1 MPVSSSGDVRG
12 GSLSGAH
19 VLVVE
24 DNRCV
29 GMALVSALTDSGM
42 VVAGPAAT
50 PAEAKRLTRKQTPDL
65 VLMDLN
71 LGGELAVDLIHWL
84 HQRGLRVIAMSGVA
98 ELPKSIR
105 EDTAFLQK
113 PFGAD
118 ELLTTMR
125 DVMLAA

>member
-1 MPVSSSGDVRG
+1 MPSSSSGDMRD
-12 GSLSGAH
+12 GSLSGAR

-24 DNRCV
+24 DNDSV
-29 GMALVSALTDSGM
+29 GMAIVSALTDSGM
-42 VVAGPAAT
+42 LVAGPATT
-50 PAEAKRLTRKQTPDL
+50 PAEAKRLTKVQRPDL

-84 HQRGLRVIAMSGVA
+84 HQRRLRVIAMSGVA

-105 EDTAFLQK
+105 DTAFLQK